1 MACAALSR
9 LDVKRARDS
18 LVTQGQH
25 PSIDELCIA
34 LGNVGSK
41 TTIHRYLKELEE
53 EEGAALARTDSL
65 SDTIQ
70 DLSSAGGALG

>member
-1 MACAALSR
+1 M
-9 LDVKRARDS
+9 
-18 LVTQGQH
+18 
-25 PSIDELCIA
+25 
-34 LGNVGSK
+34 GNVGSK

-53 EEGAALARTDSL
+53 EEGAALARTGSL